1 MGPISARFTGRVTLS
16 NLNPP
21 ISYTIEGEGVG
32 GVAGFAKGGVDV
44 SLAEVGQET
53 LLPYTVKAD
62 VGGKVEQFGARLI
75 NATAKE
81 SGWSILRPILRTD
94 CKEPASLMANRAEL
108 FRDSKIHRRIPAGA
122 VRTGVTS
129 ADLTYSRREYP
140 NWILVDSDSGFADG
154 QGRQKET
161 SER

>member
-81 SGWSILRPILRTD
+81 SGWPILRPILRTD
-94 CKEPASLMANRAEL
+94 CKDFARLTVPSYSATPRHIAEYLLERFGRELRRRA
-108 FRDSKIHRRIPAGA
+108 
-122 VRTGVTS
+122 
-129 ADLTYSRREYP
+129 
-140 NWILVDSDSGFADG
+140 
-154 QGRQKET
+154 
-161 SER
+161 